1 MSYSSDIK
9 EELVHIRIKNKV
21 HKLALLCGMTQ
32 SCATLRISRSTEI
45 IYQSESSS
53 VIKLADMLGRSMYE
67 LESAIGSKQQ
77 EHRRNLLY
85 VLAFSGKDIM
95 LLLEDTGILS
105 SDDSSTSFDKHF
117 PASLVSDDEI
127 CRLLIRGFFLGCG
140 SCMNPSRGYHA
151 EMCLR
156 NEESARALVYLI
168 QNYHIKAKYSVRRDS
183 HIVYIK
189 GDDVSSFLALIGA
202 NSAALNFENVRTE
215 RDFRNYI
222 NRTANCETANIGKT
236 VNAGM
241 EQLKAIEIL
250 EKHTSLESLPAPL
263 YEAARLRLAHPEATL
278 QELAE
283 MAEIGK
289 SGMNHRLARIII
301 LAKEYEQ

>member
-9 EELVHIRIKNKV
+9 EELSHIRIKNKA

-32 SCATLRISRSTEI
+32 SCATLRISRTTEV
-45 IYQSESSS
+45 IYQSEASS
-53 VIKLADMLGRSMYE
+53 VIKLADMLGRSLYD
-67 LESAIGSKQQ
+67 LESTIGSKQQ
-77 EHRRNLLY
+77 EHRKNPLFM
-85 VLAFSGKDIM
+85 LAFSGKDVRV
-95 LLLEDTGILS
+95 LLEDTGILS
-105 SDDSSTSFDKHF
+105 SENASPSLDKHF
-117 PASLVSDDEI
+117 PASLVSDDEM
-127 CRLLIRGFFLGCG
+127 CRNLIRGFFLGCG
-140 SCMNPSRGYHA
+140 SCINPTRGYHA

-156 NEESARALVYLI
+156 NEESARALLYLI
-168 QNYHIKAKYSVRRDS
+168 QSYHIKARYSLRRDS

-202 NSAALNFENVRTE
+202 NSAALSFENVRTE

-236 VNAGM
+236 VTAGM

-250 EKHTSLESLPAPL
+250 ESHISLESLPAPL
-263 YEAARLRLAHPEATL
+263 YEAARLRLSHPEATL
-278 QELAE
+278 QELAD

-289 SGMNHRLARIII
+289 SGMNHRLARIIT
-301 LAKEYEQ
+301 LSKEYEQ